1 MNMILTKQKTF
12 KVECQWIYKKKKK
25 IFWLKNK
32 YFDWN
37 ISDINKFYK
46 LENSS
51 VAVLAFQKKMQDFV
65 VIRDFLAEAVEK
77 YTHFCKCQCC
87 PLLGAYRI

>member
-1 MNMILTKQKTF
+1 
-12 KVECQWIYKKKKK
+12 
-25 IFWLKNK
+25 
-32 YFDWN
+32 
-37 ISDINKFYK
+37 